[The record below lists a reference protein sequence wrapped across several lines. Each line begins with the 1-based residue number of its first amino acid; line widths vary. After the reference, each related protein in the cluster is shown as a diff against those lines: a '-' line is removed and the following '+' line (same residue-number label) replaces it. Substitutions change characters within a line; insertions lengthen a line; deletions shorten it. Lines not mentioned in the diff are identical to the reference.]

1 MTCFSSLFSL
11 CLPRHQ
17 TKPPIATKHN
27 GTKTAAAITPVLM
40 LSSGTG
46 SNDVSAS
53 FPASLPNVPATTG
66 VADVSAV
73 IVLGETLCTLLMVI
87 FCCISLVNVVLSE
100 NVDVIL
106 VDNVFMAALDFT
118 LTSYDT
124 LSRERESEKRKKKDA
139 LDCTNRRSSMVVTVY
154 NKACLPATG
163 CPQVSMLNK

>member
-1 MTCFSSLFSL
+1 M
-11 CLPRHQ
+11 
-17 TKPPIATKHN
+17 
-27 GTKTAAAITPVLM
+27 
-40 LSSGTG
+40 
-46 SNDVSAS
+46 
-53 FPASLPNVPATTG
+53 PNVPATTG

-124 LSRERESEKRKKKDA
+124 LSRARERKEKEE
-139 LDCTNRRSSMVVTVY
+139 
-154 NKACLPATG
+154 G
-163 CPQVSMLNK
+163 CIRLY